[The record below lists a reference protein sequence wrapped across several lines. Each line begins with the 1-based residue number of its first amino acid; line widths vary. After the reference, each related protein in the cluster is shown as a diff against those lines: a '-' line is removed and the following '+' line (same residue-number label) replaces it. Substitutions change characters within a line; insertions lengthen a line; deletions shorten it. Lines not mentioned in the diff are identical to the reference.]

1 MVIQLLG
8 MATLIAMAF
17 LVAYIARR
25 VLGVPIG
32 WPRSILVG
40 LIMIASL
47 GTTLPWI
54 AFQSGL
60 VEPIED
66 NRIPVGLLLIFI
78 LVLAWGFFL
87 AIAVLVVAELIIPTG
102 TIPTPW
108 RVLRSTRE
116 RFRRFRRYVQVVAI
130 AVRHGLGGFLR
141 PRAKDRVTGLAAETR
156 TASVARSLRRALNDA
171 GVTFIKIGQML
182 SARPDLVPDVFVREL
197 SQLQS
202 STSAVP
208 WQSIK
213 PVIEAGIGC
222 PVEEVFSE
230 IDPDPLAAAS
240 VAQVHTAVLLSGES
254 VVVKVQRP
262 GARAQVTAD
271 LDIVGRLAD
280 RLERSTAWA
289 RELGVR
295 RLAEGFAASLR
306 EELDY
311 RVEADNMIAVAA
323 ATRADSEI
331 IIPRVYPE
339 FSGETILVQERLVGT
354 PIGSSTETL
363 AALPAETRTEAA
375 QRLLG
380 AVLDQIML
388 SGVFHADLHPGNVV
402 IEPDGRLGLLDFGSV
417 GRLDD
422 HSRDAL
428 GLLLLAVD
436 RNNSIAATDALVEI
450 LERPEEPLNEKAM
463 EREVGQLIVRYRSGT
478 STTGGMFGHIF
489 GLVRRY
495 GFAIPGQ
502 VAAAF
507 RALAALEGTCRL
519 IDPKLD
525 LVQVARTH
533 GGEIFAA
540 AANPNALREQ
550 LDSELLHLLPLIRRL
565 PRRVNKISE
574 DLERGRLSINLR
586 LLSDQSDRAFI
597 LGVAHQVIVAVL
609 ASAATLAAIIMITA
623 TGGPTLTGT
632 SIQVFPLIGACLLF
646 VGFVLALRSL
656 VLIFRRE

>member
-1 MVIQLLG
+1 MVIEFFG
-8 MATLIAMAF
+8 IAFLVALAF

-40 LIMIASL
+40 LIMIVSL
-47 GTTLPWI
+47 GTSLPWI
-54 AFQSGL
+54 AFNSGL
-60 VEPIED
+60 VEVTED
-66 NRIPVGLLLIFI
+66 RVPVGLLLIFI

-87 AIAVLVVAELIIPTG
+87 AIAFLVVAELIIPTG

-108 RVLRSTRE
+108 RVLRSIRE
-116 RFRRFRRYVQVVAI
+116 RFRRFRRYVQVIAI

-141 PRAKDRVTGLAAETR
+141 PRPRDRVTGLAAETR

-202 STSAVP
+202 STSPLP

-213 PVIEAGIGC
+213 SVIESGIGC
-222 PVEEVFSE
+222 PIEEVFAE
-230 IDPDPLAAAS
+230 IDHEPLAAAS

-280 RLERSTAWA
+280 RLERSTGWA
-289 RELGVR
+289 RDLGVR

-339 FSGETILVQERLVGT
+339 YSGETILVQERLLGT
-354 PIGSSTETL
+354 PIGSSVETL
-363 AALPAETRTEAA
+363 AALPSATRAAAAE
-375 QRLLG
+375 RLLG

-402 IEPDGRLGLLDFGSV
+402 IESDGRLGLLDFGSV

-450 LERPEEPLNEKAM
+450 LERPEAPLNEKAM

-478 STTGGMFGHIF
+478 TTTGGMFGHIF

-525 LVQVARTH
+525 LVQVARNH

-550 LDSELLHLLPLIRRL
+550 LDSELLQLLPLIRRL

-632 SIQVFPLIGACLLF
+632 TIQVFPLIGACLLF

>member
-1 MVIQLLG
+1 MLVQILG
-8 MATLIAMAF
+8 IASLIVMAA

-60 VEPIED
+60 IQPTD
-66 NRIPVGLLLIFI
+66 DTRIPIGLLLIFVLI
-78 LVLAWGFFL
+78 LAWGFFL

-141 PRAKDRVTGLAAETR
+141 PRARDRETGLAAETR

-202 STSAVP
+202 STTPLP

-213 PVIEAGIGC
+213 PVIESGLGRPIA
-222 PVEEVFSE
+222 EVFRE
-230 IDPDPLAAAS
+230 FDPEPLAAAS
-240 VAQVHTAVLLSGES
+240 VAQVHTAVLRSGES

-271 LDIVGRLAD
+271 LDIVRRLAD
-280 RLERSTAWA
+280 RLERSTVWA

-295 RLAEGFAASLR
+295 RLAEGFAASLQ

-323 ATRADSEI
+323 ATRPESQI
-331 IIPRVYPE
+331 VIPRVHPE
-339 FSGETILVQERLVGT
+339 YSGETILVQERL
-354 PIGSSTETL
+354 
-363 AALPAETRTEAA
+363 
-375 QRLLG
+375 
-380 AVLDQIML
+380 
-388 SGVFHADLHPGNVV
+388 
-402 IEPDGRLGLLDFGSV
+402 DG
-417 GRLDD
+417 
-422 HSRDAL
+422 
-428 GLLLLAVD
+428 
-436 RNNSIAATDALVEI
+436 
-450 LERPEEPLNEKAM
+450 
-463 EREVGQLIVRYRSGT
+463 
-478 STTGGMFGHIF
+478 
-489 GLVRRY
+489 
-495 GFAIPGQ
+495 
-502 VAAAF
+502 
-507 RALAALEGTCRL
+507 
-519 IDPKLD
+519 
-525 LVQVARTH
+525 
-533 GGEIFAA
+533 
-540 AANPNALREQ
+540 
-550 LDSELLHLLPLIRRL
+550 
-565 PRRVNKISE
+565 
-574 DLERGRLSINLR
+574 
-586 LLSDQSDRAFI
+586 
-597 LGVAHQVIVAVL
+597 
-609 ASAATLAAIIMITA
+609 
-623 TGGPTLTGT
+623 
-632 SIQVFPLIGACLLF
+632 
-646 VGFVLALRSL
+646 
-656 VLIFRRE
+656 